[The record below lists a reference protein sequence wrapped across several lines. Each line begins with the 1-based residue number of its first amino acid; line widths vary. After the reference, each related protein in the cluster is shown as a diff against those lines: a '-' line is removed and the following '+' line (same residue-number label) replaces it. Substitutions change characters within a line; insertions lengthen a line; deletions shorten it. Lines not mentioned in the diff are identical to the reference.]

1 MLWCLCSILNLAT
14 STPVSVGLEPF
25 SERTNFINT
34 LQSMVYSDLDFR
46 SGESESRQRRT
57 DPDTNPYLWKFF
69 IKPKDLE
76 SFLNSSRDARDLSE
90 SRIARTLMNAMPLDI
105 NNNNISSKNNN
116 NISNKNNNNIREIR
130 KIHSQ
135 DKDGKKKATKG
146 KEEEEERKIGV
157 VDRELL
163 RRYVRSV
170 DSPSPDSPAVLYL
183 PLGGGGVNECE
194 PAGSGC

>member
-1 MLWCLCSILNLAT
+1 MLWCLFSILNLAS

-90 SRIARTLMNAMPLDI
+90 SRIARTLLNAMPLDN
-105 NNNNISSKNNN
+105 NNNNIS
-116 NISNKNNNNIREIR
+116 NNNNIREIR
-130 KIHSQ
+130 KIHTQ
-135 DKDGKKKATKG
+135 EKDGKKKARKG
-146 KEEEEERKIGV
+146 KGKGEEEEEERKTGV

-163 RRYVRSV
+163 QRYVRSV